1 MADYR
6 AFATSS
12 SARDPCDFR
21 NRMLVCTAPQFE
33 HLDLW
38 TERLRRVGW
47 GSMTAGISSWRH
59 FGQVSFIK
67 RSIDMMN
74 SFVALGH
81 PKGLRC
87 RSRSAACERASSS
100 RGPVPA
106 DLAVSAETIT
116 FSAYW
121 PN

>member
-74 SFVALGH
+74 SFSRWDPGGGSLAALVSPFASAKTKQGG
-81 PKGLRC
+81 PCPRRFSGLGRDD
-87 RSRSAACERASSS
+87 RLFGVIA
-100 RGPVPA
+100 
-106 DLAVSAETIT
+106 
-116 FSAYW
+116 
-121 PN
+121 